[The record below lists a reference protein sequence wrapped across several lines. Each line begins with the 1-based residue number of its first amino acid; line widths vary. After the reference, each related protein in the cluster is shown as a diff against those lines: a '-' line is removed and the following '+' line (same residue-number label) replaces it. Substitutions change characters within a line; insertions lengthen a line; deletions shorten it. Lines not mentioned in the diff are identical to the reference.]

1 LSRLTGIRRPYE
13 PVWVIPAKGSGKRKR
28 SRNTSNGIT
37 AFLYFKILDA
47 WNWIL
52 DHPASNIQNPES
64 RIWRQETEKAMVLDE
79 RIITQ
84 AIIDRYF
91 EKLKESLSI
100 DVAIVGGG
108 PSGLVCAYYLAESGF
123 KVVLFERKLSI
134 GGGMWGGGMMFNEI
148 VVQEEGKKIL
158 DEFGIRSKLY
168 NNGYYTADSIEAI
181 STLCS
186 KTVKSG
192 VTIFNL
198 ISAEDLIL
206 RENRVTG
213 LVLNWTAV
221 EMANLHV
228 DPLTIQ
234 SKFVVDATGH
244 ATEVVA
250 ILQKKNDIKLF
261 TETGKIIGEKSLWAE
276 AAEKDT
282 MANTREVFPGLYVCG
297 MAANATF
304 GSYRMGPIFGGML
317 LSGEK
322 VASLI
327 MEELKEK

>member
-1 LSRLTGIRRPYE
+1 VDRKVFFFVLIFFTPSDRIRGGRM
-13 PVWVIPAKGSGKRKR
+13 A
-28 SRNTSNGIT
+28 
-37 AFLYFKILDA
+37 
-47 WNWIL
+47 
-52 DHPASNIQNPES
+52 
-64 RIWRQETEKAMVLDE
+64 LDE
-79 RIITQ
+79 RMITQ

-91 EKLKESLSI
+91 QKLKENLSV
-100 DVAIVGGG
+100 DVAVVGGG
-108 PSGLVCAYYLAESGF
+108 PSGLVCSYFLARGGF
-123 KVVLFERKLSI
+123 KVTLFERKLSI

-148 VVQEEGKKIL
+148 VVQEEGKRIL
-158 DEFGIRSKLY
+158 DEFGIRSRAY
-168 NNGYYTADSIEAI
+168 ADGYFTTDAIEAI

-186 KTVKSG
+186 KTSQSG

-206 RENRVTG
+206 RGNRVTG

-228 DPLTIQ
+228 DPLTID

-244 ATEVVA
+244 ATEVVS
-250 ILQKKNDIKLF
+250 ILERKNGVRLF
-261 TETGKIIGEKSLWAE
+261 TETGKIVGEKSLWAE
-276 AAEKDT
+276 AAERDT

-322 VASLI
+322 VAILI
-327 MEELKEK
+327 TEELRKK

>member
-1 LSRLTGIRRPYE
+1 M
-13 PVWVIPAKGSGKRKR
+13 A
-28 SRNTSNGIT
+28 
-37 AFLYFKILDA
+37 
-47 WNWIL
+47 
-52 DHPASNIQNPES
+52 
-64 RIWRQETEKAMVLDE
+64 LDE

-84 AIIDRYF
+84 AIIERYF
-91 EKLKESLSI
+91 QKLKDTLSV
-100 DVAIVGGG
+100 DVAVVGGG
-108 PSGLVCAYYLAESGF
+108 PSGLICSYFLAQKGF
-123 KVVLFERKLSI
+123 KVALFERKLSI

-148 VVQEEGKKIL
+148 VVQKEGKRLL
-158 DEFGIRSKLY
+158 DEFGIRSRSYEK
-168 NNGYYTADSIEAI
+168 GYYTTDSIEAI

-186 KTVKSG
+186 KAVKSG
-192 VTIFNL
+192 VTVFNL

-206 RENRVTG
+206 RDQRVTG

-228 DPLTIQ
+228 DPLTLE
-234 SKFVVDATGH
+234 SRVVVDATGH

-261 TETGKIIGEKSLWAE
+261 TETGKIVGERSLWAE

-282 MANTREVFPGLYVCG
+282 MVNTREVFPGLYVTG

-322 VASLI
+322 AAVLI
-327 MEELKEK
+327 SEELRRRK

>member
-1 LSRLTGIRRPYE
+1 MS
-13 PVWVIPAKGSGKRKR
+13 
-28 SRNTSNGIT
+28 
-37 AFLYFKILDA
+37 
-47 WNWIL
+47 
-52 DHPASNIQNPES
+52 
-64 RIWRQETEKAMVLDE
+64 LDE
-79 RIITQ
+79 KIITQ

-91 EKLKESLSI
+91 QKLKENLWV
-100 DVAIVGGG
+100 DVAVVGGG
-108 PSGLVCAYYLAESGF
+108 PSGLVCSYFLAKNGF
-123 KVVLFERKLSI
+123 KVALFERKLSI

-148 VVQEEGKKIL
+148 VVQKKGKRIL
-158 DEFGIRSKLY
+158 DEFGIRSHPYTK
-168 NNGYYTADSIEAI
+168 GYYTADSIEAI

-192 VTIFNL
+192 ATIFNL

-228 DPLTIQ
+228 DPLTVQ

-250 ILQKKNDIKLF
+250 TLQRKNGVRLF
-261 TETGKIIGEKSLWAE
+261 TETGKIMGEKSLWAE

-282 MANTREVFPGLYVCG
+282 MSNTREVFPGLYVAG

-327 MEELKEK
+327 TEELRKK

>member
-1 LSRLTGIRRPYE
+1 MS
-13 PVWVIPAKGSGKRKR
+13 
-28 SRNTSNGIT
+28 
-37 AFLYFKILDA
+37 
-47 WNWIL
+47 
-52 DHPASNIQNPES
+52 
-64 RIWRQETEKAMVLDE
+64 LDE
-79 RIITQ
+79 KIITQ

-91 EKLKESLSI
+91 QKLKENLSV

-108 PSGLVCAYYLAESGF
+108 PSGLVGSYFLAKNGF
-123 KVVLFERKLSI
+123 KVTLYERRLSI

-148 VVQEEGKKIL
+148 VVQKEGKRIL
-158 DEFGIRSKLY
+158 DEFGIRSHPY
-168 NNGYYTADSIEAI
+168 GENYYTADSIEAI
-181 STLCS
+181 SILCS
-186 KTVKSG
+186 KAVKSG

-228 DPLTIQ
+228 DPLTVQ

-250 ILQKKNDIKLF
+250 ILERKNEVRLF
-261 TETGKIIGEKSLWAE
+261 TETGKIMGEKSLWAE
-276 AAEKDT
+276 AAERDT
-282 MANTREVFPGLYVCG
+282 MSNTREVFPGLYVAG

-327 MEELKEK
+327 TEELRRSK